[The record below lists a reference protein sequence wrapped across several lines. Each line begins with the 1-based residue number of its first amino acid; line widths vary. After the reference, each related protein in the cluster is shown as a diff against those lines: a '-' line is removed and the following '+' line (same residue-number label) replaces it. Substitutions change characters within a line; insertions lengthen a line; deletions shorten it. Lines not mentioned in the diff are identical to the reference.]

1 MVHVVSCH
9 IVANVEIGWHATLL
23 TNCSNMDMVKISV
36 YDKSLKC
43 GNYPKKT
50 FSYLAALA
58 NLPPTNASEK
68 LLHIV
73 GGLQIWQVENVE
85 RGWHAKFVEI
95 LAIFCWCA
103 RKASGFVHI
112 RTDELKWYSVW
123 NLLWWDYAYS
133 ALESFLCKHSFG
145 S

>member
-23 TNCSNMDMVKISV
+23 TNGSNMDMVKMSV
-36 YDKSLKC
+36 VDKSLKC

-50 FSYLAALA
+50 FSYLSALA

-73 GGLQIWQVENVE
+73 GDLQIRQIVENAKM
-85 RGWHAKFVEI
+85 GWHAK
-95 LAIFCWCA
+95 LMAN
-103 RKASGFVHI
+103 G
-112 RTDELKWYSVW
+112 
-123 NLLWWDYAYS
+123 
-133 ALESFLCKHSFG
+133 
-145 S
+145 